1 LVDQGELMIFE
12 NIIVFAFEQVVTG
25 LLFQS

>member
-1 LVDQGELMIFE
+1 VDQGELMFFE

>member
-1 LVDQGELMIFE
+1 LVDQGELKIFE

-25 LLFQS
+25 ALFQS

>member
-1 LVDQGELMIFE
+1 VDQGELMFFE

-25 LLFQS
+25 SLFQS